1 VQQFGYVD
9 NGELAHPTQQIARRK
24 WISYELFMVNGKWKL
39 PGQPLVK
46 KLSADTQTKYFSGG
60 HFLGCFLVDLVTYGR
75 HQNGRRDW
83 GLVCCITGTEGSY
96 GTLFAFYAKQLHH
109 KTPEL
114 FNW

>member
-1 VQQFGYVD
+1 
-9 NGELAHPTQQIARRK
+9 
-24 WISYELFMVNGKWKL
+24 
-39 PGQPLVK
+39 
-46 KLSADTQTKYFSGG
+46 
-60 HFLGCFLVDLVTYGR
+60 VDLVTYGR